1 MIELDRLYKRYG
13 EQELFHGRSFRFE
26 EGITHVLFGASG
38 SGKTTLLRLL
48 MGLTEPDHGSI
59 RGLEGKRISAVFQEN
74 RLCESLTVSRNI
86 CSPLPRG
93 SREERQRLLRRIET
107 ALRELGM
114 PGTAGQR
121 VSTLSGGMKRRTAIL
136 RALFCPAE
144 IYIFDEAC
152 QGLDGENKRR
162 VMERILRTTCGR
174 TVFWV
179 THDREELL
187 YFPDARCWELGDSSI
202 SFAKNEENPCNV

>member
-1 MIELDRLYKRYG
+1 MWRWGERMIELDRLYKRYG
-13 EQELFHGRSFRFE
+13 EQELFCGRSFRFE
-26 EGITHVLFGASG
+26 EGRAHVLLGASG
-38 SGKTTLLRLL
+38 NGKTTLLRLL
-48 MGLTEPDHGSI
+48 MGLTEPDRGSV
-59 RGLEGKRISAVFQEN
+59 RGLAGKRISAVFQEN

-86 CSPLPRG
+86 RLPLPRG
-93 SREERQRLLRRIET
+93 SKEERQRLLSEIET
-107 ALRELGM
+107 ALAELGM

-152 QGLDGENKRR
+152 QGLDEANKRR
-162 VMERILRTTCGR
+162 VMERILRTTHGR

-179 THDREELL
+179 THDRAELP
-187 YFPDARCWELGDSSI
+187 YFPDAECWEL
-202 SFAKNEENPCNV
+202 